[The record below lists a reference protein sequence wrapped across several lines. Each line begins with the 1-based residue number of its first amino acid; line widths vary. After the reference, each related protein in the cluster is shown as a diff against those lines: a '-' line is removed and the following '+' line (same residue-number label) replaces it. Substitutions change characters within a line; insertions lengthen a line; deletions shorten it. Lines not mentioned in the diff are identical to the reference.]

1 MYDTYTCLGHVY
13 SPAFSDPPS
22 PMSTSS
28 DSEGR
33 STPVNMA
40 EKSRGQS
47 AEAIML
53 STSPVQPQISSQET
67 QQPKFVNR
75 KPRFPTIYHEAL
87 QPLLPVTTLPVPS
100 TAPVNLSGNPK
111 VCAVLQEQFLNL
123 LRISDLSE
131 IESFLKEH
139 SENMDLNHCVN
150 EWGELPLHE
159 ACVRGDLSL
168 AKLLIQFGADHRLT
182 NRDGFSPLH
191 LASFSGNPQLINF
204 VINLRSENAS
214 K

>member
-28 DSEGR
+28 DSEDR
-33 STPVNMA
+33 AVTVKMT
-40 EKSRGQS
+40 EKAASES
-47 AEAIML
+47 LVL
-53 STSPVQPQISSQET
+53 STSPAQPQVLAQESQR
-67 QQPKFVNR
+67 KFVNR
-75 KPRFPTIYHEAL
+75 KPHFPTIYHEAL
-87 QPLLPVTTLPVPS
+87 QPLLPVTTLPVPV
-100 TAPVNLSGNPK
+100 TAPVTEPMTANSK
-111 VCAVLQEQFLNL
+111 TSAVLQEQFLNL
-123 LRISDLSE
+123 MRISDLSE
-131 IESFLKEH
+131 IESFLREH
-139 SENMDLNHCVN
+139 SENMDLNRCAN

-159 ACVRGDLSL
+159 ACVRGDLAL

-191 LASFSGNPQLINF
+191 LASFSGNAQLVNF
-204 VINLRSENAS
+204 VVNMNGGNVS